1 MMDLALRHFLD
12 SVRPR
17 SRAKHLSTYEDLA
30 AALDC
35 FLKHRRRSV
44 RALRPSE
51 LRSFL
56 AYWYLRHYHPLSSG
70 GARRFCAALRV
81 LVRWLAADRPTPRA
95 RELRL
100 EMARVARQTA
110 RAARVSELLELT
122 FPVRW
127 QAPGMVVEDG
137 YWEVLLR
144 GDSHVVLRPL
154 GGTRPIG
161 PVNLPAAVV
170 RALSPGAILNLQ
182 LVDAGGSWEVL
193 DHGLCYPSV
202 AAPALRT
209 ASPTPA

>member
-1 MMDLALRHFLD
+1 MDLALHHFLD

-17 SRAKHLSTYEDLA
+17 TRSRHLSTYEDLA

-44 RALRPSE
+44 RTLRASE
-51 LRSFL
+51 LRSFI
-56 AYWYLRHYHPLSSG
+56 AYWYLRHHHPLASG
-70 GARRFCAALRV
+70 GAHRFCAALQV

-95 RELRL
+95 LSLCRE
-100 EMARVARQTA
+100 MTRVARQTA
-110 RAARVSELLELT
+110 RAARVSELLESAL
-122 FPVRW
+122 PVRW
-127 QAPGMVVEDG
+127 KTPGVAVEDG
-137 YWEVLLR
+137 YWEVVFR
-144 GDSHVVLRPL
+144 GDAHVVLRPL
-154 GGTRPIG
+154 GGKQPLG

-170 RALSPGAILNLQ
+170 RVLSPGAILNLQ
-182 LVDAGGSWEVL
+182 LVEAGRSWEVL